1 MKGSSELVNEAK
13 KKVIEI
19 VNKKAVAEHGTN
31 WAYIKDNVRDQIG
44 QFLFNKTQR
53 RPMVLP
59 VVIEV

>member
-1 MKGSSELVNEAK
+1 MKGSTELIKETKDRV
-13 KKVIEI
+13 VSL
-19 VNKKAVAEHGTN
+19 VNKKTTGEHTMN
-31 WAYIKDNVRDQIG
+31 WAYVKDNIRDNIG